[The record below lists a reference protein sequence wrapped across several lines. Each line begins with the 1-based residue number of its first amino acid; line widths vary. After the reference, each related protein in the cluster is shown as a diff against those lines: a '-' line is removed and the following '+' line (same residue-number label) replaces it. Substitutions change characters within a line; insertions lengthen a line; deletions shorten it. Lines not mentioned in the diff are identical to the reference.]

1 MKETKEQK
9 SIEAA
14 LKLLKS
20 DKVVDV
26 DMPLCQDIGVY
37 KYIAKISDNEDAY
50 TVHVIWHRYTHM
62 LKLVFNGQTLFDGAV
77 SADDGKRLMDEV
89 SPLYKAFEEK
99 RREEERIKKQQYEAE
114 TINKIDAILNKFQR
128 TL

>member
-1 MKETKEQK
+1 MKEEKEQK

-26 DMPLCQDIGVY
+26 DIPLCQDFGDY
-37 KYIAKISDNEDAY
+37 EYIAKISDGEDVY
-50 TVHVIWHRYTHM
+50 VVHVIRHYSMYW
-62 LKLVFNGQTLFDGAV
+62 LKLKFNGQSLFDGGV

-89 SPLYKAFEEK
+89 RSLFKVFEEK
-99 RREEERIKKQQYEAE
+99 RREEERIKKEQHEAE
-114 TINKIDAILNKFQR
+114 IINKIDAILNKF
-128 TL
+128 